1 MEQNN
6 GGQNNAEL
14 ESDMFTEAEMHP
26 TGLIFN
32 HVVSGPLPTTGLP
45 HAQALLSRG
54 WMSFGYLSGSTGE
67 MLQWSI

>member
-6 GGQNNAEL
+6 GGAEL
-14 ESDMFTEAEMHP
+14 ESDMFTEAEIHP

-32 HVVSGPLPTTGLP
+32 HIVSGPLPTTGLP
-45 HAQALLSRG
+45 HAQALLSSG
-54 WMSFGYLSGSTGE
+54 WMSLGYLSGSTGE